1 MELTTGTLIF
11 VGSTATFVV
20 LTVFLMVYLAM
31 SGKKMKKILKEN
43 EFPED

>member
-11 VGSTATFVV
+11 LGSAAAFVV
-20 LTVFLMVYLAM
+20 LTVFLLVYLAV

-43 EFPED
+43 EFPEE